1 MYDIEEYAAAASL
14 ADALNRLA
22 ARPELKIIAGG
33 SDALLKIRDGKWAG
47 CALLSIHGLPE
58 LQGVAMDE
66 KGDIEIRPLTTFGQA
81 AEDTLICRHLPL
93 LAQGAASA
101 GGPQLR
107 RMGTIGGN
115 ICNGAPSADTAP
127 ALLCLNAVLDLRSAG
142 KSRLLPLNEF
152 YLGPGKTA
160 LEAGELLC
168 GVRIAKEDYQGYHGC
183 YYKYSQRRAMDIAN
197 ISCALWLKSID
208 NAVADIRLAMGVAAP
223 TPIRLPQT
231 ERALQGLP
239 LEQGQKRIANLVRQ
253 EIQPRDSWRASRE
266 FRLQIAGEIAARC
279 FAAACDKIQGG
290 KADVSNR

>member
-1 MYDIEEYAAAASL
+1 MFDIQEYAAAASL

-22 ARPELKIIAGG
+22 ERPDWKIIAGG
-33 SDALLKIRDGKWAG
+33 SDVLIKIREGKWAG
-47 CALLSIHGLPE
+47 CSLLSIHGLPE
-58 LQGVAMDE
+58 LSGVHMDE
-66 KGDIEIRPLTTFGQA
+66 QGCIEIRPLTTFAQA
-81 AEDTLICRHLPL
+81 AADPLIGSRLSI

-107 RMGTIGGN
+107 RLATVGGN

-127 ALLCLNAVLDLRSAG
+127 ALLCLNAVLDLRAAG
-142 KSRLLPLNEF
+142 KSRTLPLAEF

-168 GVRIAKEDYQGYHGC
+168 GIRIAKEDYQGYRGC

-197 ISCALWLKSID
+197 ISCALWLKSVDGAI
-208 NAVADIRLAMGVAAP
+208 ADIRLAMGVAAP
-223 TPIRLPQT
+223 TPIRLPQS
-231 ERALQGLP
+231 EQALLGLP
-239 LEQGQKRIANLVRQ
+239 LEQGRRRIASLVRQ

-279 FAAACDKIQGG
+279 FAAAC
-290 KADVSNR
+290 